1 MYTDLRVWLD
11 HFEYHAGRRCVLPE
25 GRPDDLT
32 AYERRLIAESLQM
45 FQRDAQ
51 ANGPCLVEAARRYER
66 EHDVA
71 PLAHIV
77 ELLVVEEQHH
87 SALLAA
93 FMDEHGVP
101 RKPRNWTDRV
111 ARHVHRLAGFEL
123 QIATLVSAKLI
134 GKVCYRA
141 LEGATGC
148 RQLQTLCRILVA
160 DELAHVGFESDLLRA
175 LHAEK
180 PPIARAAL
188 AAAHR
193 AHFTN
198 ASVAVWLDHR
208 RMLRA
213 AGYGAR
219 GFVQACATQY
229 AFYLEAPPRA
239 LSPSVMIE

>member
-1 MYTDLRVWLD
+1 MYTDLKVWLD

-32 AYERRLIAESLQM
+32 PYEHRLIAASLGT
-45 FQRDAQ
+45 FQREAQ
-51 ANGPCLVEAARRYER
+51 ANGPSLVAAARRYER

-77 ELLVVEEQHH
+77 ELLVAEEQHH
-87 SALLAA
+87 AALLGA

-101 RKPRNWTDRV
+101 QKRHDWTDRV
-111 ARHVHRLAGFEL
+111 ARQVHSLAGFEL

-180 PPIARAAL
+180 APLARTAL

-193 AHFTN
+193 MLFTN

-213 AGYGAR
+213 AGYGMR